1 MIASRR
7 VLAGL
12 LAVLGLAANQ
22 PASAQA
28 PVPSVSLVTYG
39 PGQVYWERFGHNA
52 LVFRDPLSGRGT
64 SYNYGMFDFE
74 EADFML
80 NFALGRMQYQIAAED
95 ADEEIA
101 WYRSEGRSILEQE
114 LNLDASQVLA
124 LKAYLETNL
133 LPENRRYPYDYFTS
147 NCSTRIRD
155 ALDKVLGGALRKQLT
170 SPSRVPPLFVRPSPP
185 SNRPHTDALR
195 DNHPHPRL
203 MRTCWTRCSAGRC
216 ASN

>member
-64 SYNYGMFDFE
+64 SYNYGMFDFTTG
-74 EADFML
+74 F
-80 NFALGRMQYQIAAED
+80 
-95 ADEEIA
+95 
-101 WYRSEGRSILEQE
+101 
-114 LNLDASQVLA
+114 LA
-124 LKAYLETNL
+124 K
-133 LPENRRYPYDYFTS
+133 
-147 NCSTRIRD
+147 
-155 ALDKVLGGALRKQLT
+155 
-170 SPSRVPPLFVRPSPP
+170 FV
-185 SNRPHTDALR
+185 
-195 DNHPHPRL
+195 
-203 MRTCWTRCSAGRC
+203 AGRLEFWVGE
-216 ASN
+216 ASVRGTYEMYKELDRDVRTITLAYAFYQADPEQPAATAVAGRR